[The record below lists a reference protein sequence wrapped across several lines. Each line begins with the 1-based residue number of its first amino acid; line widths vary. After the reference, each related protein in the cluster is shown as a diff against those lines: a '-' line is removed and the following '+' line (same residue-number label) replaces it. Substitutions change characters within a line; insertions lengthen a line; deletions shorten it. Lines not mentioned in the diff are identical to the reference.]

1 MRLLTAVP
9 KIPRYEDLNISYTS
23 KEAEL
28 IILPFLVH
36 FIVISGCPWTMQV
49 RLTTAF
55 TVLLSV
61 VCVDLILTSGALK
74 PKVNTQEKYIHKN

>member
-9 KIPRYEDLNISYTS
+9 KIPRYEELNISYTS
-23 KEAEL
+23 KEEEL
-28 IILPFLVH
+28 IVLPFLVH

-49 RLTTAF
+49 RLTTSF

>member
-1 MRLLTAVP
+1 MLTAVP